1 MTAEHEVPTKYR
13 TKCTLRVVSSGEPS
27 DRRHSWYGRRETW
40 NGDVTFSADSKDML
54 LIGLHPERGNVAVQN
69 SVFRQGTGMWGYQ
82 WVDVTYPE
90 ADEEGRR
97 EYDFEFNESA
107 FVLRCGDKVRPTVLS
122 TVNMLE

>member
-1 MTAEHEVPTKYR
+1 
-13 TKCTLRVVSSGEPS
+13 
-27 DRRHSWYGRRETW
+27 
-40 NGDVTFSADSKDML
+40 ML

-69 SVFRQGTGMWGYQ
+69 SVFRRGTGMWGYQ